1 MIKLKPSLRIFCSS
15 LESVVIPDSVTS
27 IGYAAFCGCSS
38 LTSVIIGDN
47 VTSIDERA
55 FYGCSSL
62 TSVTIGDSVT
72 SIEYYAFYNCSNL
85 TSVTFEDIKNW
96 SVVISSGKKK
106 KMNVK
111 NVSKNATNLTQNYSG
126 NEWIK
131 E

>member
-1 MIKLKPSLRIFCSS
+1 MTSIVGSAFYGCSKLTSI
-15 LESVVIPDSVTS
+15 VIPDSVTS
-27 IGYAAFCGCSS
+27 IGYSAFRDCSK
-38 LTSVIIGDN
+38 
-47 VTSIDERA
+47 
-55 FYGCSSL
+55 
-62 TSVTIGDSVT
+62 
-72 SIEYYAFYNCSNL
+72 L

-111 NVSKNATNLTQNYSG
+111 NVSKNATNLTQNYCG

>member
-1 MIKLKPSLRIFCSS
+1 MTSIGDDAFYNCYSLT
-15 LESVVIPDSVTS
+15 SVVIPDSVTS
-27 IGYAAFCGCSS
+27 IGW
-38 LTSVIIGDN
+38 
-47 VTSIDERA
+47 
-55 FYGCSSL
+55 
-62 TSVTIGDSVT
+62 
-72 SIEYYAFYNCSNL
+72 YAFNNCKSL

-126 NEWIK
+126 NYWIK